1 MNKTFSTLGLQ
12 ELLKFPFRDNRAVGK
27 ILIAALFLIVGI
39 IPPFIGWLFLLGW
52 YMRVS
57 KSVIE
62 NKGLGEL
69 PEWDNWGQMILDGL
83 KFVGVALLYFLPVI
97 LIFVIG
103 YSLMAIPALTSAT
116 RTFDPFFD
124 YTNPED
130 WAGLVPWMAGPSIGG
145 AIIVWIGSL
154 AAIAVTLFMWP
165 AMLNMIAKGKFGA
178 AFHFSEWWANLKA
191 NFLGYL
197 VVYLIVVGTSYLIGS
212 IIGVLSTT
220 IILICLL
227 PFALIAV
234 KLYLFVITFAVL
246 GQVYLEG
253 EQKLATPASSQATV
267 KAVRKP
273 AKK

>member
-1 MNKTFSTLGLQ
+1 MNKSFSTLGLQ

-57 KSVIE
+57 KNVID

-83 KFVGVALLYFLPVI
+83 KFVGVAILYFLPVI
-97 LIFVIG
+97 LVFVIG
-103 YSLMAIPALTSAT
+103 YSLMAIPALTSAS

-124 YTNPED
+124 YANPQD
-130 WAGLVPWMAGPSIGG
+130 WAGLMPWMAGPSIGG
-145 AIIVWIGSL
+145 AIVVWIGSL
-154 AAIAVTLFMWP
+154 LAIAITLFMWP
-165 AMLNMIAKGKFGA
+165 AILNMIAKGKFGA

-197 VVYLIVVGTSYLIGS
+197 VVYLIVMGTTYLISS
-212 IIGVLSTT
+212 IFGVLSST

-234 KLYLFVITFAVL
+234 KLYMGVITFAVL

-253 EQKLATPASSQATV
+253 EQKLAAPQATV
-267 KAVRKP
+267 KATRTV

>member
-27 ILIAALFLIVGI
+27 ILIAALFLIAGI

-57 KSVIE
+57 KNVIE

-83 KFVGVALLYFLPVI
+83 KFVGVAILYFLPVI
-97 LIFVIG
+97 IIFLVG
-103 YSLMAIPALTSAT
+103 YSLMAIPTFTSLSQG
-116 RTFDPFFD
+116 FNQPQIYGDVDF
-124 YTNPED
+124 
-130 WAGLVPWMAGPSIGG
+130 WANFMPWTVGPSIGG
-145 AIIVWIGSL
+145 SILVWIGSL
-154 AAIAVTLFMWP
+154 VAVAAALFMWP
-165 AMLNMIAKGKFGA
+165 AVLNMIAKGKFAA

-197 VVYLIVVGTSYLIGS
+197 VVYLISMGTYYLIGS
-212 IIGVLSTT
+212 IIGVLAST
-220 IILICLL
+220 IILLCLL

-234 KLYLFVITFAVL
+234 KLYLSVITFAVL
-246 GQVYLEG
+246 GQVFVEG
-253 EQKLATPASSQATV
+253 EQKLAVPAASQPTV
-267 KAVRKP
+267 KAKKAP